1 MKRTSTVVAVVSG
14 KGGTG
19 KSMLA
24 VNLAETLH
32 RQGTSVAL
40 LDVDLGQSDAA
51 ILLNEAPRCS
61 AFDLATG
68 QASLA
73 EVLHP
78 VGDGFTLVQAVQEAG
93 QADGQETRL
102 YAALDDLLARL
113 RRTHTCILIDAP
125 AGVEGAVRWA
135 LDRADLGLLVLV
147 GEPTAITDAY
157 RLARYVWHRDATFP
171 FAALVNMADSEDDAA
186 EVAARFNQITR
197 HFVGKETM
205 YLGGVP
211 FSAEVRRSVAEQTPV
226 VRGSAPL
233 SSCFQQIARTLLEGR
248 KRQPPSLANYD

>member
-1 MKRTSTVVAVVSG
+1 MKRTSTVLAVVSG

-19 KSMLA
+19 KSVLA
-24 VNLAETLH
+24 VNLAEVLH
-32 RQGTSVAL
+32 QSGQSVVL
-40 LDVDLGQSDAA
+40 LDADFGQSDAA
-51 ILLNEAPRCS
+51 ILLNESPPAS
-61 AFDLATG
+61 VLDLALR

-78 VGDGFTLVQAVQEAG
+78 TAAGFTFVQAVQEAG
-93 QADGQETRL
+93 QADGHEARL

-113 RRTHTCILIDAP
+113 RRSHACILLDAP
-125 AGVEGAVRWA
+125 AGVDGAVRWA

-157 RLARYVWHRDATFP
+157 RLARFVWHHDPTFP
-171 FAALVNMADSEDDAA
+171 FASLVNLADSEAEAA

-197 HFVGKETM
+197 HFLGKETM

-226 VRGSAPL
+226 VRTSAPVAHNFRQL
-233 SSCFQQIARTLLEGR
+233 ARTLLEGR
-248 KRQPPSLANYD
+248 NPQPQNPLHIQ